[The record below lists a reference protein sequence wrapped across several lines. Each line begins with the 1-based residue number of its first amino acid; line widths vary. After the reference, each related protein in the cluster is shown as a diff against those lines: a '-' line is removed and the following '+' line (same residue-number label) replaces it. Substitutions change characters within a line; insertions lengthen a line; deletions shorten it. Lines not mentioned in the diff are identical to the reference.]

1 MDESEGST
9 DSVLKHKPLWATYN
23 SRSKDKKKN
32 KPKKKGICT
41 QLMELELFLCEY
53 SNLSSIYK
61 FVILPVLSDK
71 IF

>member
-32 KPKKKGICT
+32 KPKKKGDLHPT
-41 QLMELELFLCEY
+41 Y
-53 SNLSSIYK
+53 GTR
-61 FVILPVLSDK
+61 VIPV
-71 IF
+71 